1 MSAVSSWVLS
11 IVGIII
17 LSILVDVILPDD
29 AKISKFIKNI
39 FGYLIIIV
47 ILSPIFT
54 FFSKKDFNL
63 DNLFSTS
70 SVEVQQGFVAKVNRQ
85 YLDQIEKDIENKC
98 DENGFKFV
106 EVGIQADIFENTMNI
121 TNVNIDLH
129 KVNISHDAKNKDV
142 RSSIIDIV
150 ESYIKIDKELIVFY
164 G

>member
-63 DNLFSTS
+63 DNLFSIS
-70 SVEVQQGFVAKVNRQ
+70 AVEVQENFVAKVNRQ
-85 YLDQIEKDIENKC
+85 YLDQIEKDIEKKC
-98 DENGFKFV
+98 EDSGFKFV
-106 EVGIQADIFENTMNI
+106 EVGIEADIFESSMTI
-121 TNVNIDLH
+121 KNVNINLS
-129 KVNISHDAKNKDV
+129 KVSVADKNKDV

-150 ESYIKIDKELIVFY
+150 ESFIKIDKELIVFY

>member
-1 MSAVSSWVLS
+1 MSAVSGWVLS

-54 FFSKKDFNL
+54 FFSKKEFNM

-70 SVEVQQGFVAKVNRQ
+70 AVEVQQGFVAKVNRQ
-85 YLDQIEKDIENKC
+85 YLDQIEKQIEEKC
-98 DENGFKFV
+98 AENGFKFV
-106 EVGIQADIFENTMNI
+106 EVGIQADIFENTITI

-129 KVNISHDAKNKDV
+129 KMVISQDAKNKDT
-142 RSSIIDIV
+142 RLSIIDIV
-150 ESYIKIDKELIVFY
+150 ESFLKIDKELIVFY